1 MDDWK
6 LKSRCV
12 VKLEPTPNM
21 FISPFVHVWLI
32 STNSQRQLMLSICRV
47 ITEFYQPLTSLNRV
61 ALIAESVE
69 SAPYLSNF
77 KQTNCR
83 KIAFSI
89 HRTSHYPQHN
99 PLNFGCRLFCPFSL
113 ALMWLFSTTWGIYLL
128 VLTCILMSGE
138 ADVLNA
144 HIVLPKLV
152 ESVLESNSGRCFNDM
167 LRKLIPVPHDSLA
180 EEHSTNT
187 TCVPCLRQ
195 FQTVPS

>member
-83 KIAFSI
+83 KIAFTEQVITPNITLLTLDVVFSA
-89 HRTSHYPQHN
+89 R
-99 PLNFGCRLFCPFSL
+99 FRL
-113 ALMWLFSTTWGIYLL
+113 
-128 VLTCILMSGE
+128 
-138 ADVLNA
+138 
-144 HIVLPKLV
+144 
-152 ESVLESNSGRCFNDM
+152 R
-167 LRKLIPVPHDSLA
+167 
-180 EEHSTNT
+180 
-187 TCVPCLRQ
+187 
-195 FQTVPS
+195 